1 MVDIVVAVDVDVEF
15 GVNVEVGT
23 EPDETLVIEVPK
35 IYYLLLLVYCICK
48 INNHKQLFTLRLSN
62 GSKNNSHS

>member
-15 GVNVEVGT
+15 GVNV

-35 IYYLLLLVYCICK
+35 IYYLLLLVYCICT